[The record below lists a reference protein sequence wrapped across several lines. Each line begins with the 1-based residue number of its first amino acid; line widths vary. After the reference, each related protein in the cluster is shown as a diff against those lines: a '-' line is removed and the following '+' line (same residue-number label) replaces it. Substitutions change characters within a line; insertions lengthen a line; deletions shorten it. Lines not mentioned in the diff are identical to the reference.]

1 MKIKEKQLSETNCD
15 SLFHFI
21 KSKNLKDVEQY
32 GIRGVFSNNPIEQ
45 ATTYKSTFSKGP
57 IGLLKMTDMWICNLI
72 YSVGL
77 DRYFSSLI
85 SFSATEYSE
94 IKDNY
99 DRMYR
104 KGEIDPEK
112 YIDSVYDYLDRFLNE
127 DVILEINSKNSDII
141 YGSTENYELDKAY
154 NFDRNK
160 IKEKLDYITSGV
172 TTDDVAYMVSNG
184 DSVNANDIIRNVYSE
199 YEGLDFDYL
208 DGYINYLNN
217 LEMNSMVRRK
227 KQWK

>member
-21 KSKNLKDVEQY
+21 KSKDLKEVEQY

-45 ATTYKSTFSKGP
+45 ATTYKATLSKGP

-99 DRMYR
+99 DRMY
-104 KGEIDPEK
+104 GEGKINSKKFIDE
-112 YIDSVYDYLDRFLNE
+112 VYEYLDRFLNE
-127 DVILEINSKNSDII
+127 DVILEIDSKNSDII

-154 NFDRNK
+154 NFDREK
-160 IKEKLDYITSGV
+160 IKDKLDYITSGV
-172 TTDDVAYMVSNG
+172 ISNDTVYIV
-184 DSVNANDIIRNVYSE
+184 DSGSNTNANDIIRELYEE
-199 YEGLDFDYL
+199 YEGLSFDYL

-217 LEMNSMVRRK
+217 LKMNPMVRRK
-227 KQWK
+227 K